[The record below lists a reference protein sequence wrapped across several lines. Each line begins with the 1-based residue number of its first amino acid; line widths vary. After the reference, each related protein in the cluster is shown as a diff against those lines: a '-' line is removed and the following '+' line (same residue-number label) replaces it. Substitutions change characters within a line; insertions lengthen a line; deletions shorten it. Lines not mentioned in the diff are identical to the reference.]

1 MLLDI
6 LKFPDPILKRVA
18 QPVDNITGQTVRFI
32 NNMVDT
38 MYAAPGVGL
47 AAPQVGLSRRIIV
60 IDTDHKNRG
69 KNLLKL
75 INPVIRAAEGEVVS
89 EEGCLSVTEYTA
101 EVKRAERVEVV
112 GLDANGKDVRIETD
126 GFVAIVLQHEIDHLD
141 GKLFIDRISRL
152 KRELYVRK
160 LKKLART
167 GKTLEEPERQTIGL

>member
-6 LKFPDPILKRVA
+6 LKFPDPVLKQVA
-18 QPVDNITGQTVRFI
+18 RPVENITGETVAFVD
-32 NNMVDT
+32 NMVDT

-60 IDTDHKNRG
+60 IDTDHDNPG
-69 KNLLKL
+69 KKLIKL

-101 EVKRAERVEVV
+101 EVKRAERVHVQ
-112 GLDANGKDVRIETD
+112 GLNEHGKEFDIETD
-126 GFVAIVLQHEIDHLD
+126 GFLAIVLQHEIDHLD

-167 GKTLEEPERQTIGL
+167 GKAPVEPERHGVGL